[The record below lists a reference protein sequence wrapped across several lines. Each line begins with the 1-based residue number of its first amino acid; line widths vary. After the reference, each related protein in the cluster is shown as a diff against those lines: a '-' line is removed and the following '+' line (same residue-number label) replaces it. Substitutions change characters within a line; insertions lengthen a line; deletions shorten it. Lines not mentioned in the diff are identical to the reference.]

1 MNWYQA
7 WHSYDE
13 QEALMAT
20 GRMDGRTWAWS
31 DELESRLE
39 WSSWGGGW
47 ASSASDPSACSA
59 SSSAAEDSSAMPL
72 AQAKSA
78 PDHCRSADIVAA
90 PLTKPVLC
98 RFG

>member
-1 MNWYQA
+1 
-7 WHSYDE
+7 
-13 QEALMAT
+13 
-20 GRMDGRTWAWS
+20 MDKRTWAWS

-39 WSSWGGGW
+39 WPSWGGGW
-47 ASSASDPSACSA
+47 GSFARDPSACSA

-78 PDHCRSADIVAA
+78 PDHGCSADIVAA
-90 PLTKPVLC
+90 PFSKPVLC